1 MESDNTSPSI
11 VQLPLTFTNFLM
23 FVLKLFSFTLIVNIF
38 FFDGS
43 DLLDAVTVAF
53 PDFNA
58 VTTAFP
64 SDSLILTT
72 SFPSVT
78 SHVIVLSIEI
88 GNTYALNSTLSP
100 AYNIWFSF
108 CIDPTDSTSVNSSLS
123 VQIDFIG

>member
-64 SDSLILTT
+64 SDFLILTT

-78 SHVIVLSIEI
+78 SHVIV
-88 GNTYALNSTLSP
+88 
-100 AYNIWFSF
+100 
-108 CIDPTDSTSVNSSLS
+108 
-123 VQIDFIG
+123 